1 MAIPAFLVDLRA
13 LVGTRPLWLTAVV
26 AVVLDD
32 RDRVLLARRADDGRW
47 ALVGGILDPGEQP
60 ADGVVREC
68 LEETGV
74 VAVPE
79 LLASVTVSPQVTYP
93 NGDVTQYLVLTFR
106 CRVAG
111 GEARVNDDES
121 LEVGWYPLDG
131 LPPMIEVEHERL
143 RHALEC
149 EGPTVFVWEGKERP

>member
-1 MAIPAFLVDLRA
+1 MAIPAFLAELRA
-13 LVGTRPLWLTAVV
+13 LVGTRPLWLSAVV

-32 RDRVLLARRADDGRW
+32 HDRVLLARRADDGRW
-47 ALVGGILDPGEQP
+47 APVGGILDPGEQP
-60 ADGVVREC
+60 ADAVVREC

-74 VAVPE
+74 VVVPE
-79 LLASVTVSPQVTYP
+79 LLVSATVSPQVTYP

-106 CRVAG
+106 CRAVG

-121 LEVGWYPLDG
+121 LEVGWFPLDG

-149 EGPTVFVWEGKERP
+149 EGPAVFAWEGKERP

>member
-1 MAIPAFLVDLRA
+1 MAIPPFLADLRA

-32 RDRVLLARRADDGRW
+32 HGRVLLGRRADDGRW
-47 ALVGGILDPGEQP
+47 APVGGILDPGEQP

-106 CRVAG
+106 CRAVG

-149 EGPTVFVWEGKERP
+149 EGPAVFVWEGKERP